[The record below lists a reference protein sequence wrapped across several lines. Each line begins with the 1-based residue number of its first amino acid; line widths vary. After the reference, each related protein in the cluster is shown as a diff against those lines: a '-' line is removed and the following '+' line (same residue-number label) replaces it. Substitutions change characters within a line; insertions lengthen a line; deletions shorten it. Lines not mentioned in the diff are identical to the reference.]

1 MFSSEAMRC
10 FITCL
15 FLVQRASVWNIST
28 RVYGWPSPRPIKGNS
43 VFFSPIYIFWWYEI
57 IMFVF
62 YNTLRFEIIPYN
74 NTLSLRNLF
83 SHDILWK
90 QFCIVMYRD
99 KRLLVQSLISG
110 YVPLY
115 LFLQFPPPPCSG
127 RHEDNQIVE
136 EGDREGLEDGRHRP
150 GNHQQQQQQQSYFS
164 CESIVITDIFP
175 FIIRPLLTG
184 PEKLTTNV
192 TINLPF

>member
-1 MFSSEAMRC
+1 MK
-10 FITCL
+10 L
-15 FLVQRASVWNIST
+15 
-28 RVYGWPSPRPIKGNS
+28 
-43 VFFSPIYIFWWYEI
+43 
-57 IMFVF
+57 F
-62 YNTLRFEIIPYN
+62 YNTLRFEIIQYN
-74 NTLSLRNLF
+74 NTISLRNLF
-83 SHDILWK
+83 SHDILLK
-90 QFCIVMYRD
+90 QFCIVMFHFI
-99 KRLLVQSLISG
+99 L
-110 YVPLY
+110 
-115 LFLQFPPPPCSG
+115 G

-192 TINLPF
+192 TIYLPF